1 MKKAIL
7 NIFAMT
13 GMTLTVLSLVA
24 LCYQAS
30 FLCLDT
36 VFQALGLNAVIYAG
50 ISLLNSIEFRYYLAE
65 IALKLL
71 YSISLVLISGII
83 FGWYSSLSTPVL
95 CFMVL
100 VMLVLCGYLDML
112 SIKNEVRE
120 INDLIGENY

>member
-1 MKKAIL
+1 
-7 NIFAMT
+7 
-13 GMTLTVLSLVA
+13 MTLTVLSLVA
-24 LCYQAS
+24 LCYHAS

>member
-24 LCYQAS
+24 LCYHAG

-36 VFQALGLNAVIYAG
+36 VFQALGLNTVIYAG
-50 ISLLNSIEFRYYLAE
+50 ICLLNSIEFRYYLVE

-71 YSISLVLISGII
+71 YSISLVLVSGII

-95 CFMVL
+95 CFMIF

-112 SIKNEVRE
+112 GIKNEIRE
-120 INDLIGENY
+120 INDLIGENH

>member
-83 FGWYSSLSTPVL
+83 FGWYSSLSIPVL

>member
-95 CFMVL
+95 CFIVL

>member
-112 SIKNEVRE
+112 SIKNEIRE

>member
-95 CFMVL
+95 CFIVL

-120 INDLIGENY
+120 INALIGENY